1 MHCSWRRWRCYQP
14 RSSVLGADRDEGM
27 KAGERLSIGVC
38 GAACVCLSVSRNLR
52 DIAGTTVT
60 TEMERC
66 EW

>member
-1 MHCSWRRWRCYQP
+1 M
-14 RSSVLGADRDEGM
+14 LGADRDEGM

-52 DIAGTTVT
+52 DVAGTTVT
-60 TEMERC
+60 MEMEHC